1 VAVGVGFFLGLSFPE
16 SEVQPMTTAAS
27 AGYITSQLLTSN
39 GRTHALPP
47 NPTPQGHQLV
57 LVLNPRPRPSM
68 GRLHSAPTALA
79 ALLAAVGLGGGGG
92 PRLISG
98 QSVMPQPEPQ
108 PQQPRTTGLAR
119 CDTSHEARDQIA
131 KEAVRSLWASG
142 DFEVIEVRR
151 GVDARFESQSPGG
164 MDG

>member
-1 VAVGVGFFLGLSFPE
+1 
-16 SEVQPMTTAAS
+16 
-27 AGYITSQLLTSN
+27 
-39 GRTHALPP
+39 
-47 NPTPQGHQLV
+47 
-57 LVLNPRPRPSM
+57 M
-68 GRLHSAPTALA
+68 GRLQSAPTALA
-79 ALLAAVGLGGGGG
+79 ALLLAAVGLGGGG

-98 QSVMPQPEPQ
+98 QAVMPQP
-108 PQQPRTTGLAR
+108 QPRTTGLAR